1 MKHDDD
7 TIPDQRDIAFAAANL
22 RAWADHV
29 EATGEGVRVES
40 YAITVDAPIDGAP
53 RMAKLAS
60 TGSIGWRHDPK
71 LQHRNQSFHDHGS
84 PWSDHHKHG
93 KHPRLPP
100 LDAPPPEPPCQL
112 CGIDI
117 RICRCDEDDLREALR
132 ELKLQIKQQAR
143 DPRCYAV
150 DDPVTFPDGDD
161 WPELCCSSSF
171 TPWNMGACS
180 EPKDW
185 LLDHAFEEPLRELVR
200 KMRGE
205 SDGHVPLRISV
216 PDDPITT
223 AAVTPGWCH
232 DANGWV
238 SIDSDPYSRPKATP

>member
-1 MKHDDD
+1 VTQENAVANNTNNEGTPMKHDDD

-132 ELKLQIKQQAR
+132 DLAR
-143 DPRCYAV
+143 Q
-150 DDPVTFPDGDD
+150 
-161 WPELCCSSSF
+161 
-171 TPWNMGACS
+171 
-180 EPKDW
+180 
-185 LLDHAFEEPLRELVR
+185 
-200 KMRGE
+200 MR
-205 SDGHVPLRISV
+205 
-216 PDDPITT
+216 
-223 AAVTPGWCH
+223 
-232 DANGWV
+232 
-238 SIDSDPYSRPKATP
+238 